1 MTESLIIPSWKAL
14 TRIVESNLWLHTGP
28 PKKQTMS
35 ESIVQ
40 RVSIMQR
47 QLILLEEACL
57 PQINKTE
64 IVDKKQVYVTSPL
77 RLYHCCL
84 PDGSWEGW
92 VAPSPSV
99 AFPWVMGNGL
109 GNRGL
114 VLDLKDAKISW
125 VAESSLMSK
134 ELAQEPQE
142 VAAERTCWC
151 YLLGMLL

>member
-1 MTESLIIPSWKAL
+1 
-14 TRIVESNLWLHTGP
+14 
-28 PKKQTMS
+28 
-35 ESIVQ
+35 
-40 RVSIMQR
+40 
-47 QLILLEEACL
+47 
-57 PQINKTE
+57 
-64 IVDKKQVYVTSPL
+64 
-77 RLYHCCL
+77 
-84 PDGSWEGW
+84 
-92 VAPSPSV
+92 
-99 AFPWVMGNGL
+99 MGNGL